1 WRCHGGGEYYGCRR
15 AAAKV
20 PTLALARGVLAPC
33 CLQAGA
39 PARARGTMVRVHFT
53 SHLRHVA
60 PDGAVE
66 AKGATVA
73 GALADV
79 FARHPTVKSYVLD
92 DQDRLRTHIAVFVD
106 GTHIRKDILAHPL
119 RDDSEIYV
127 LQALSG
133 G

>member
-1 WRCHGGGEYYGCRR
+1 MS
-15 AAAKV
+15 K
-20 PTLALARGVLAPC
+20 
-33 CLQAGA
+33 
-39 PARARGTMVRVHFT
+39 VHFT
-53 SHLRHVA
+53 AHLRHVA

-66 AKGATVA
+66 AKGTTVA

-79 FARHPTVKSYVLD
+79 FARYPTVKGYVLD

-106 GTHIRKDILAHPL
+106 GAHVRKDILDYPL
-119 RDDSEIYV
+119 RDDSEVYV